1 MSIKTMARGLAGVV
15 ALGLAALG
23 LGSTLPGAQADN
35 LIDPNSTYTLT
46 VHAQKGPASTEA
58 PTGREDATQRDAIPG
73 AKFKLEK
80 STINVT
86 TKDGFE
92 KARKGEFGEADST
105 FNQNTEQTVN
115 EQGTITYENLK
126 PGYYRLTQTFA
137 PVGYSPAKV
146 SYIMVPLTDPQTG
159 TYMAN
164 IHVYPKSTDAG
175 KVSKKDITPET
186 SLVTKGS
193 KMTFQIDTKIRQ
205 LATNAKFDSFVVTD
219 TPVAGLEVNG
229 DKGTVKSVVIVE
241 DENAVTP
248 DTAVTLEKAD
258 YEVTDGASADPVG
271 QKKIIKLTATG
282 LTKVTANQGK
292 FLRVILEATVADNVT
307 DKVSNSADVTNKAD
321 DESTST
327 TVSTPGGDNIPSTV
341 MGKIKINKYET
352 GKTDPLQ
359 GGKFELYVCGE
370 NGKVLEQKLTIDGK
384 NEFDAGSA
392 IGPIRALTSANLCV
406 KEVKAPEGYE
416 LNPDAATAKFDA
428 ATIKAAADQ
437 TVEVTIYNHKT
448 SDFASKLPLTGG
460 AGIALFVLVGSLLL
474 ATAYRHSRKVA

>member
-23 LGSTLPGAQADN
+23 LGSTVPGAQADN

-46 VHAQKGPASTEA
+46 VHAQKGPASAEA
-58 PTGREDATQRDAIPG
+58 ATGQEITTPGEVIPG

-92 KARKGEFGEADST
+92 KARKGEFGEADTAFTQS
-105 FNQNTEQTVN
+105 TEQTVN
-115 EQGTITYENLK
+115 DQGTITYSDLK
-126 PGYYRLTQTFA
+126 PGYYRLTQTYA

-159 TYMAN
+159 KYMDN

-175 KVSKKDITPET
+175 SVTKKDITPET
-186 SLVTKGS
+186 GLVTKGS
-193 KMTFQIDTKIRQ
+193 KMTFQIDTKIRK
-205 LATNAKFDSFVVTD
+205 LAEGKKYDSFVVTD

-229 DKGTVKSVVIVE
+229 AKGAVKSVVIVE
-241 DENAVTP
+241 SEAAAAGEAT
-248 DTAVTLEKAD
+248 TTLEQAD
-258 YEVTDGASADPVG
+258 YTVSDGSTVDPAVE
-271 QKKIIKLTATG
+271 KKVITLTQTG
-282 LTKVTANQGK
+282 LEKVTANQGK

-327 TVSTPGGDNIPSTV
+327 TVSTPGGENTPSTV

-352 GKTDPLQ
+352 GKTDPLE

-384 NEFDAGSA
+384 SEFDAATA
-392 IGPIRALTSANLCV
+392 IGPIRALTGPNLCV

-416 LNPDAATAKFDA
+416 LNPDAASVKFDA
-428 ATIKAAADQ
+428 AAITAAKDK

-460 AGIALFVLVGSLLL
+460 AGIAAFVLVGSLLL
-474 ATAYRHSRKVA
+474 AAAYRHSRKVA